1 MSLSTKAIG
10 SMAWKTEKEDIHM
23 TKINFI
29 MENGSMIKN
38 MESEFIIINKDA
50 IMEAGLKINVKEKVA

>member
-1 MSLSTKAIG
+1 
-10 SMAWKTEKEDIHM
+10 M